1 MSFAEPRPDLAAA
14 LPAFAALAGERR
26 WASRLSELARRTR
39 PPPGR
44 GGTWRGRAAQ
54 RRHALELALARLV
67 EDPRALD
74 RAGRGERRLLA
85 IAADAVRLAETLPAR
100 GRARLRERLAAG
112 LEGEQTLVPLFHLL
126 RSAALYR
133 ARGFTVEFPGLAEDA
148 PFDLLI
154 RRGGAEAAVAC
165 ETFSAEEG
173 RSLHRG
179 DWYALVD
186 RVHPELQTWLA
197 AHPGRYVLKMTL
209 PEGLGGPDRLAELHR
224 RISQLLATPTRQ
236 DSSADA
242 VLKLDP
248 LVLAGAQ
255 AAGQGRLLPERLRA
269 QFGPEAHL
277 AVTADPS
284 GGSVFVIA
292 ARAGREDTIAE
303 AFGRRL
309 AAAAEARLGAA
320 ADGRAGILAVFVEDV
335 DRTEWRALR
344 ESLELEG
351 AARRFLTTA
360 AARPVVAVTC
370 CSRMELLGL
379 EAPDAVPE
387 GELRFRN
394 PAHPAARQ
402 PGALAPAIEPA
413 P

>member
-255 AAGQGRLLPERLRA
+255 AAGQGRLLPERLRD

-284 GGSVFVIA
+284 GGSVFVMA
-292 ARAGREDTIAE
+292 ARAGREDAIAE

-309 AAAAEARLGAA
+309 AAAAEARLGA
-320 ADGRAGILAVFVEDV
+320 
-335 DRTEWRALR
+335 
-344 ESLELEG
+344 
-351 AARRFLTTA
+351 
-360 AARPVVAVTC
+360 
-370 CSRMELLGL
+370 
-379 EAPDAVPE
+379 
-387 GELRFRN
+387 
-394 PAHPAARQ
+394 
-402 PGALAPAIEPA
+402 
-413 P
+413 

>member
-1 MSFAEPRPDLAAA
+1 MPFAHSRPDAAA
-14 LPAFAALAGERR
+14 LPAFAALAGKKR
-26 WASRLSELARRTR
+26 WAARLSELSRRVR
-39 PPPGR
+39 PSAGSN
-44 GGTWRGRAAQ
+44 WRGRAAQ
-54 RRHALELALARLV
+54 RRHALELALARLD
-67 EDPRALD
+67 DPDALARAS
-74 RAGRGERRLLA
+74 RGERRLLA
-85 IAADAVRLAETLPAR
+85 FAAEAVRLAETLPSH

-112 LEGEQTLVPLFHLL
+112 LEGEETLVPLFHLL
-126 RSAALYR
+126 RTAAVYR
-133 ARGFTVEFPGLAEDA
+133 AHGFIVEFPGLAEGA
-148 PFDLLI
+148 AFDLLI
-154 RRGGAEAAVAC
+154 RQGEAEAAVAC

-186 RVHPELQTWLA
+186 RIHPELQTWLA

-209 PEGLGGPDRLAELHR
+209 PEGLSGPDRLAELHR
-224 RISQLLATPTRQ
+224 RISQLLAAQRRQ

-255 AAGQGRLLPERLRA
+255 AAGQGRLLPERLRE

-277 AVTADPS
+277 AVTADRS
-284 GGSVFVIA
+284 GGSVFVMA
-292 ARAGREDTIAE
+292 ARAGREDAITE
-303 AFGRRL
+303 AFRRRL
-309 AAAAEARLGAA
+309 AQAAKARLGEAA
-320 ADGRAGILAVFVEDV
+320 QGRPGILAVFVEDV
-335 DRTEWRALR
+335 DRGEWRALR

-360 AARPVVAVTC
+360 AARSVVAVTC

-379 EAPDAVPE
+379 EAPDATPE

-394 PAHPAARQ
+394 PAHPAARHPGLAAAIQ
-402 PGALAPAIEPA
+402 PLA
-413 P
+413 

>member
-1 MSFAEPRPDLAAA
+1 MPLAEPGADPAA
-14 LPAFAALAGERR
+14 LPAFAALAGRRR
-26 WASRLSELARRTR
+26 WDARLSELGRRARSS
-39 PPPGR
+39 PGSL
-44 GGTWRGRAAQ
+44 WRGRAAQ
-54 RRHALELALARLV
+54 RRHALELALARLG
-67 EDPRALD
+67 DPDAFA

-85 IAADAVRLAETLPAR
+85 FAAEAVHLANALPPR

-112 LEGEQTLVPLFHLL
+112 LEGEATLVPVFHLL
-126 RSAALYR
+126 RSAAVYR
-133 ARGFTVEFPGLAEDA
+133 ARGFAVEFPGLAEGA

-154 RRGGAEAAVAC
+154 RRGEAEAVVAC

-209 PEGLGGPDRLAELHR
+209 PEGLAGPGRLAELHR
-224 RISQLLATPTRQ
+224 RISRLLAAQRRQ

-255 AAGQGRLLPERLRA
+255 AAGQGRLLPERLRE

-277 AVTADPS
+277 AVTTDRA
-284 GGSVFVIA
+284 GGSVFVMA
-292 ARAGREDTIAE
+292 ARAGREDAIAE
-303 AFGRRL
+303 AFRHRL
-309 AAAAEARLGAA
+309 AQAAETRLGEA
-320 ADGRAGILAVFVEDV
+320 GRGLPGILAVLVEDV
-335 DRTEWRALR
+335 DRAEWRALR

-360 AARPVVAVTC
+360 AARTVAAVTC

-379 EAPDAVPE
+379 PPPDAVPE

-394 PAHPAARQ
+394 PAHPAARHPVLAEAIQ
-402 PGALAPAIEPA
+402 PPA
-413 P
+413 